1 MRNKF
6 VISDGVEYYS
16 EFEFEALKKELEEA
30 KAARA
35 KIIDECRRNELR
47 HGEMIE
53 SLVNALAR
61 HKGHSELLKDARV
74 YLNIIFHGFESVKAF
89 TDYREEYAPTMD
101 DADEEFV
108 KAVKKKRKKK

>member
-1 MRNKF
+1 MRNKI
-6 VISDGVEYYS
+6 VISNGVEYYS

-53 SLVNALAR
+53 NLVNALAR

-74 YLNIIFHGFESVKAF
+74 YLNIIFNGFESVTAF
-89 TDYREEYAPTMD
+89 ADYRDKYAPTME

>member
-1 MRNKF
+1 MRSKI

-16 EFEFEALKKELEEA
+16 QYKFEALEKELEEA
-30 KAARA
+30 KAARG
-35 KIIDECRRNELR
+35 KIFDECRRNELR

-53 SLVNALAR
+53 NLVNALAR

-89 TDYREEYAPTMD
+89 TDYREKYAPTMN

-108 KAVKKKRKKK
+108 KAVKKRKKK